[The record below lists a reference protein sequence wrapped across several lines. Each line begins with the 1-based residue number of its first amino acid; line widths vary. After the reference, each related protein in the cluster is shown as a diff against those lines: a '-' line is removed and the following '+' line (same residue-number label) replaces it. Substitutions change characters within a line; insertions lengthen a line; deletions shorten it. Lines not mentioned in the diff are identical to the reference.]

1 MSRKR
6 LGARNCSMM
15 AVESDIRLWPAKGI
29 IGPIEAVS
37 MHDYPASCKVRC
49 RDVGLIR
56 ASDKKLY
63 VQEESTNSAVCCTN
77 APCMMV
83 FNGKSMANTN
93 PAYRH
98 RLET

>member
-6 LGARNCSMM
+6 LRARNCSVM
-15 AVESDIRLWPAKGI
+15 AVESAIRLWPAKGI

-37 MHDYPASCKVRC
+37 MHDYPAICKVQC
-49 RDVGLIR
+49 MDVGLIR
-56 ASDKKLY
+56 TSDKKLS
-63 VQEESTNSAVCCTN
+63 VQEESTNSAICCTN

-93 PAYRH
+93 PAYCH
-98 RLET
+98 